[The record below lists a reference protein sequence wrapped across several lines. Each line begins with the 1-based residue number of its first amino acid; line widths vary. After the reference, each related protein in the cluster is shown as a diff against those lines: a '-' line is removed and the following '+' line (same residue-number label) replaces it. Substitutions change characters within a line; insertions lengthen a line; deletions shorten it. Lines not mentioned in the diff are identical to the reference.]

1 MLVAVVLVFF
11 YYMLDHVDG
20 ELARYYANQ
29 GIKKLSLDGLYFD
42 KLIHKFSANLILFFL
57 GVSVYN
63 LYGYSFAIPLGFF
76 ACIGMSGFPNLMA
89 SQVIVQRIAGNPA
102 SLDSK
107 EVGAVLYLL
116 EKKEEQLKMM
126 KEKRSLLRVKKIF
139 SEMLFF
145 PGCLLTIILVVILDA
160 FFEIPVSFE
169 FKFNFRLLYLI
180 FITPVSFLNA
190 VRQTLKWMG
199 KYEKI

>member
-1 MLVAVVLVFF
+1 
-11 YYMLDHVDG
+11 
-20 ELARYYANQ
+20 
-29 GIKKLSLDGLYFD
+29 
-42 KLIHKFSANLILFFL
+42 
-57 GVSVYN
+57 
-63 LYGYSFAIPLGFF
+63 
-76 ACIGMSGFPNLMA
+76 MSGFPNLMA

-180 FITPVSFLNA
+180 FITPVSFVNA